1 MAPILHIFTDYF
13 YGAVAQLGRAVFK
26 EALTKAFAA
35 IF

>member
-1 MAPILHIFTDYF
+1 
-13 YGAVAQLGRAVFK
+13 LGRAVFK